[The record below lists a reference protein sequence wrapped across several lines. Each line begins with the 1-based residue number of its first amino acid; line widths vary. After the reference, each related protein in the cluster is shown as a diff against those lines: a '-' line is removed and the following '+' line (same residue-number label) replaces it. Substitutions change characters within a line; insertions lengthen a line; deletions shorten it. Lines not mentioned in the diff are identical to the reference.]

1 MKLHRNRKKNNIRKL
16 ISLALACCMTLSMG
30 SSYANAG
37 EMGTAVESS
46 AAVQESREA
55 ESVPAAMTEADN
67 QDVNHQDVPSDES
80 QEQPADTGETPSGAD
95 QDSQSPD
102 DQTPVD
108 GTTVDGTADSAVQP
122 SQTPAAP
129 EGEPNGS
136 QDAENQ
142 PSDGENP
149 PAQDVEDSVPQPSEE
164 EEQQE
169 PGSESGVSVDGMPAD
184 ETPADGSQAQDG
196 RLPGTETGEGES
208 QDGTELPGGED
219 DLSVQDSLAAVP
231 EDAAGAAMSLRG
243 LGGGNASDSQYGFD
257 AYYVNQYDPYNVT
270 LDQNFNLKYQMEF
283 HASQDY
289 EPGEVVIRIAA
300 GLFVDRNGNSILPTE
315 IGVPQGSPEEAVSNR
330 STPFNYYYED
340 RFLVFFNY
348 KKIDSGTNAAWQVL
362 YKDQK
367 LMDITDGTKWTL
379 RPQISVDEGATY
391 QEGTPLSG
399 QIDSAVF
406 IESVTKSYYTESGLN
421 YTPGLYTL
429 SQVTRYIS
437 GDVDNRFLN
446 SDGRLNTTDWRYVV
460 WDVKVK
466 GTATQPWDMVIT
478 DIPGSGGQVV
488 GYKDNSDRST
498 AYKLPIGQVGEDGTA
513 LRDQREESW
522 GNRFYVVTAYPAQAA
537 EDGTPVQND
546 ITIRLIPR
554 DGQDAPT
561 EGFSGTATWTYK
573 NYDWS
578 YSGNIIGVHKET
590 DKTVYTGWLDAY
602 RLSKVNGADYGDMP
616 FTTTGHMYGYSYTH
630 RTDSSSGYTVGD
642 YIPGTYYTLTTVD
655 DFMYLYAAADDG
667 AIMDGN
673 DYYFS
678 AVNIT
683 QTDYGY
689 DVWED
694 QKVESELTKVDA
706 ALLPEAL
713 KEGGNVRSRARIY
726 AMLAA
731 PNEANQRSADPQ
743 GWVLIDTVDVDA
755 SGSMSY
761 AFSDEVIAQQPW
773 RVKVEHD
780 TIDYETICKIDV
792 KVRIKSSSSKM
803 AEILGLR
810 NNAETNEKSPEVKFE
825 NVSGVMGTVHL
836 ADGNVVYFTNTDGN
850 SGSTNY
856 GEPGL
861 AEATKALYQDN
872 KGEGILL
879 VRDNAYRTVTWL
891 NETAA
896 SFKKAGST
904 NDVDNNR
911 VLVDYYLTA
920 YDGYEIYDRSSLN
933 YLREEDQDLI
943 SPGRSHVV
951 FYDLLPY
958 GMQFDASYPITAG
971 RITDLSRDVYQ
982 TQPKSWDSAQV
993 TVTVNPEKDIITN
1006 YRGTGRTMVV
1016 FHIAFDGADA
1026 TSYTNGKWI
1035 EGWGVSFR
1043 AYYEWKDM
1051 DQLNQVK
1058 INANLSAFMPDF
1070 SEAAGGSNDS
1080 HPALVGLKTEVDYDN
1095 GTHGDGQEDLSTV
1108 DKAYADM
1115 VREYADENGNLVKGN
1130 IDGYNPVDKDGNP
1143 YDTTYR
1149 NVLYAKNELKDDVAT
1164 ASQSTIEKLVRA
1176 DSDRFGT
1183 FDRTATVPAG
1193 SQADGFYT
1201 YDINVTTATGIKD
1214 IAVFDRLERAAVDR
1228 KGSKDPFAPFE
1239 ENTWSGTFQSLDTT
1253 GLDKRQIPYTVYYNR
1268 QEDAAITTGNE
1279 TPESILTTGN
1289 GWYEEAAFEGM
1300 LQETLG
1306 DQYSGRWQDYVK
1318 AVAVKLDPGYKL
1330 EANHSIS
1337 FRIRMK
1343 APMAG
1348 ELEEGSSLST
1358 YNNASFSSVS
1368 TTDETRSTVTG
1379 NSVKV
1384 TVSAEETLEVIKE
1397 TSGPVPGARQDENFE
1412 FRLYKEYTYDNDTEK
1427 QYLAYTEYKLYKFE
1441 DGQWKPQE
1449 GLYAT
1454 DGNGYLYLHAGEKA
1468 VFEAADA
1475 GRIRVKETE
1484 NIFWESETKEEV
1496 TEDPDSGKT
1505 VHSVTVTNTYRPV
1518 LYMQKKL
1525 SAVPEGM
1532 DVSGESFTF
1541 RIEVKKN
1548 NNYFPLANAEFWYV
1562 NSIRLDGGA
1571 PEKLKSGLTDDQG
1584 KFTLREGEIIALF
1597 PGAVGTEYRITEIGS
1612 GDNWICE
1619 DDTITGATIT
1629 GGSSKSITNYYKWK
1643 ELLLTKDITHQT
1655 QEDYDAAP
1663 QPFTFCISEVGTDAE
1678 GKEILTPA
1686 AGKEWVLLDK
1696 DGNEITGT
1704 SDNNQPGSG
1713 VGGEANPTS
1722 GTLDQ
1727 DGKFTCNMGFRT
1739 VKIKDLEAGKTYRI
1753 VELTEGISAED
1764 GKPLYVPADGGSAT
1778 AQMPVYSTRKNVT
1791 ITNDYQK
1798 RPLSVTKTVVKTQE
1812 NGFPTDQ
1819 WTVYFRF
1826 TATVNGTNLP
1836 KGTPYTVTRR
1846 GGDETVTRYVGS
1858 LYGMDS
1864 DQILLAGGSLID
1876 TLEDNEFILADGETA
1891 VFKDAG
1897 MLEDAIIVS
1906 EVDNVNQI
1914 YPADKG
1920 AYTDTLSGDGSEASF
1935 VNGEKGSLLIGKEY
1949 VGLDEVGSKAVE
1961 ELRFGGG
1968 LMPSGEDGTVEFV
1981 LRITDSEGTY
1991 VWPEIPTTVNC
2002 IDREGNIYPKTY
2014 EPGDSISV
2022 TPWETIVIPTG
2033 EGTSIPSDAQYT
2045 LIETEESRKR
2055 IIQYCFEE
2063 WIDDRVSQ
2071 MDYWL
2076 QISQSAASDVLAEMK
2091 TVSERPSAV
2100 ICNEVSSIGKRGEGS
2115 IQGKRMTSESDE
2127 VPTGKKLVWRLERYD
2142 RGSGAWL
2149 PASKIP
2155 YLIFRNTGFGPEP
2168 VSREVE
2174 TTKEDGRITLYKLEG
2189 DNYPQVWFPKDR
2201 VYLNLYR
2208 QSDIDKLLESLENGK
2223 DLLRLVEVP
2232 EESDAEWGM
2241 LVGYDE
2247 IISLEDN
2254 GDIGM
2259 TPQTNLTEEEAP
2271 TLLKQSV
2278 QEWHGT
2284 EEEDNYPT
2292 VGGSGTRYNMDV
2304 PPEKTC
2310 AFVNSN
2316 TRTSVEIEKYMKG
2329 SSDALFTMVLEQVIS
2344 TSLGKGETI
2353 TKDNYKDAI
2362 AATRPGAG
2370 IPYTVYN
2377 ADGSAAGSGVTDSGG
2392 ELKLE
2397 AGQYARLE
2405 VPDSTMW
2412 TVSEKTSASPNYRL
2426 TDLQPESG
2434 DVRLTKLNENLM
2446 LIHLP
2451 AKVIPKMYKVEW
2463 YSAWNG
2469 ELLKSETRSGNV
2481 GEIVVVTEED
2491 KQYGADEGYRF
2502 SRKNWNNIE
2511 GGMLNM
2517 QTETVLKLYFDQEV
2531 KYTVEWYDIEG
2542 ERLRESETRV
2552 GLAGQTAYP
2561 SPDDKKLNGYK
2572 FDEGNQGNIKET
2584 ELSPDK
2590 QNVLRLYFRKIVDAK
2605 IKVTREYYLYGEK
2618 VAGFNV
2624 TEEFEGVEGDVITAE
2639 SLSQENTDWN
2649 KYSVDGKTFEFRLS
2663 NSNHRIQ
2670 LEAEETEY
2678 AITLKYE
2685 YKVYEVRYT
2694 DGTDGSIFGAQS
2706 HNCWEGER
2714 TPEFN
2719 DGKEPTRTGY
2729 KFAGW
2734 QPVFNPYVSGGDA
2747 VYSEEE
2753 KKWIIEYQA
2762 TWEKK

>member
-30 SSYANAG
+30 SSYVNAG
-37 EMGTAVESS
+37 EMGIAVESS
-46 AAVQESREA
+46 AAVQESSEA

-80 QEQPADTGETPSGAD
+80 QEQPADTGETPSDAD
-95 QDSQSPD
+95 QGSRSPD
-102 DQTPVD
+102 DQNPVD
-108 GTTVDGTADSAVQP
+108 GTTADGTTDSAVQP
-122 SQTPAAP
+122 SQTPTAP
-129 EGEPNGS
+129 EGEPSDNGS
-136 QDAENQ
+136 QDA
-142 PSDGENP
+142 G
-149 PAQDVEDSVPQPSEE
+149 DSVPQPSEE
-164 EEQQE
+164 EGQQE

-184 ETPADGSQAQDG
+184 ETPADGSQAQDD

-208 QDGTELPGGED
+208 QDGTELPGSED

-243 LGGGNASDSQYGFD
+243 LGSGNASDSQYGFD
-257 AYYVNQYDPYNVT
+257 AYYVNQHDPYDVM

-289 EPGEVVIRIAA
+289 EPGTVVIRIESE
-300 GLFVDRNGNSILPTE
+300 LFRDRNGNSILPTE
-315 IGVPQGSPEEAVSNR
+315 IGVPQGSPEASVSNR

-340 RFLVFFNY
+340 QSLVFFNY

-367 LMDITDGTKWTL
+367 LMDITDGTEWIL
-379 RPQISVDEGATY
+379 QPWISVDGGATY
-391 QEGTPLSG
+391 QERTTLSG

-406 IESVTKSYYTESGLN
+406 LESVTKSYYTESGLN

-429 SQVTRYIS
+429 SQVRRYIS
-437 GDVDNRFLN
+437 GDVDSRFLN

-478 DIPGSGGQVV
+478 DMPGSGQVV

-513 LRDQREESW
+513 LRNQREESW
-522 GNRFYVVTAYPAQAA
+522 GNRFYVVTAYPADAA

-546 ITIRLIPR
+546 ITIRLIPV

-561 EGFSGTATWTYK
+561 EGSSGTATWTYK

-630 RTDSSSGYTVGD
+630 RTDSSSDYTVGD

-655 DFMYLYAAADDG
+655 DFMYLYAAAGDG
-667 AIMDGN
+667 AIMDGS

-706 ALLPEAL
+706 GLLPEAL
-713 KEGGNVRSRARIY
+713 KDGNDVRSRARIY

-731 PNEANQRSADPQ
+731 PNEANQESADPQ

-803 AEILGLR
+803 AEILDLR

-836 ADGNVVYFTNTDGN
+836 EDGNVIYFTDSDGN

-872 KGEGILL
+872 NGEGILL

-1051 DQLNQVK
+1051 DQLNQVE

-1070 SEAAGGSNDS
+1070 SEAAGGSNNS

-1115 VREYADENGNLVKGN
+1115 VREYTGENGKPVKGN

-1143 YDTTYR
+1143 YDATYR

-1164 ASQSTIEKLVRA
+1164 SSQSTIEKLVRA

-1228 KGSKDPFAPFE
+1228 QGSKDPFAPFE

-1268 QEDAAITTGNE
+1268 MEDAAITTDKE

-1306 DQYSGRWQDYVK
+1306 DKYSGRWQDYVK

-1358 YNNASFSSVS
+1358 YNNASFSSFS
-1368 TTDETRSTVTG
+1368 TTDKTRSTVTG

-1412 FRLYKEYTYDNDTEK
+1412 FRLYKEYTYDNETEK

-1475 GRIRVKETE
+1475 RRIRVKETE

-1584 KFTLREGEIIALF
+1584 EFTLREGEIIALF

-1704 SDNNQPGSG
+1704 SDDNQPGSG

-1727 DGKFTCNMGFRT
+1727 EGKFTCNMGFRT
-1739 VKIKDLEAGKTYRI
+1739 VKIKGLEAGKTYRI

-1764 GKPLYVPADGGSAT
+1764 GKPLYVPADGDSAT

-1791 ITNDYQK
+1791 ITNDYRK
-1798 RPLSVTKTVVKTQE
+1798 RPLSVTKTVVKTRE
-1812 NGFPTDQ
+1812 NGLPTDQ
-1819 WTVYFRF
+1819 WTEYFRF
-1826 TATVNGTNLP
+1826 TATVNGKDLP

-1846 GGDETVTRYVGS
+1846 GSDETVTRYVGS
-1858 LYGMDS
+1858 LEGMDS
-1864 DQILLAGGSLID
+1864 DRILLANGSLIEA
-1876 TLEDNEFILADGETA
+1876 LEDNEFILADGETA

-1897 MLEDAIIVS
+1897 MLEDTIIVS
-1906 EVDNVNQI
+1906 EVDNDNQI

-1920 AYTDTLSGDGSEASF
+1920 PYTDTLSGDGSEASF

-1968 LMPSGEDGTVEFV
+1968 LMPSGENGTVEFV

-1991 VWPEIPTTVNC
+1991 VWPEVPTTVNC
-2002 IDREGNIYPKTY
+2002 IGRYGDIAQRTY

-2259 TPQTNLTEEEAP
+2259 MPQTNLTEEEAP

-2316 TRTSVEIEKYMKG
+2316 TRISVEIEKYMKG

-2531 KYTVEWYDIEG
+2531 AYTIERYHIEG
-2542 ERLRESETRV
+2542 DLLDEEPIKRV
-2552 GLAGQTAYP
+2552 GVAGNTIEVT
-2561 SPDDKKLNGYK
+2561 DEDKNFGSGYK
-2572 FDEGNQGNIKET
+2572 FDEGNQGNIEQT
-2584 ELSPDK
+2584 RLQPGGR
-2590 QNVLRLYFRKIVDAK
+2590 NVLCLYFRKIVDAK
-2605 IKVTREYYLYGEK
+2605 IKVTREYYLYGQK
-2618 VAGFNV
+2618 VAGVNV
-2624 TEEFEGVEGDVITAE
+2624 TKEFKGVEGDVITAE
-2639 SLSQENTDWN
+2639 SLSQKYSDWN
-2649 KYSVDGKTFEFRLS
+2649 KYPVDGKTFEFRLS
-2663 NSNHRIQ
+2663 NSNHSIQ

-2706 HNCWEGER
+2706 RNCWEGEE
-2714 TPEFN
+2714 TPKFN

-2729 KFAGW
+2729 EFAGW

-2747 VYSEEE
+2747 EYSEE
-2753 KKWIIEYQA
+2753 KQKWIIEYQA
-2762 TWEKK
+2762 TWKKK